1 MKNGRGKDYGTSWD
15 GRSRITDETYKKN
28 YDQIDWSNLTDEK
41 KIKKNIDIYVKE
53 HKRLT
58 NENNKKKK
66 LRKSTN
72 I

>member
-1 MKNGRGKDYGTSWD
+1 MKNGRGKDYGTGWD
-15 GRSRITDETYKKN
+15 GRSRIPDETYKKN
-28 YDQIDWSNLTDEK
+28 YDQIDWSS
-41 KIKKNIDIYVKE
+41 IKE
-53 HKRLT
+53 